1 MIFHMA
7 IPSTDTVKVT
17 VHVPRALLEGT
28 TMGTTDL
35 IREALKHYRHRQA
48 CEALMAMKGKVKLAI
63 SAKTL
68 KDLRD

>member
-1 MIFHMA
+1 MMK
-7 IPSTDTVKVT
+7 PSTDTVKVT

-28 TMGTTDL
+28 NMGTTDL

-48 CEALMAMKGKVKLAI
+48 CEALLAMKGKVKLGVNANQ
-63 SAKTL
+63 L